1 MIAVVT
7 GGNRGIGLEVT
18 KQLAQLGHTVI
29 LGSRDLEKGL
39 VIAQQ
44 NKLPENIIV
53 QQLDITDQNS
63 IDALKAYILN
73 QFGRLDI
80 LINNAGINYDT
91 WHTALNA
98 DLENVQETLETN
110 LFGAWRMIQTFVPL
124 MQQNNYGRIV
134 NVSSG
139 AGAIQGMSSGTP
151 GYAISKA
158 ALNVLTIK
166 TAALVKNSN
175 ILVNAVCPGWV
186 RTDMGGSSA
195 SRSVEKGA
203 ETIIWAAKLP
213 KGSKSGK
220 FFRDKKEI
228 SF

>member
-29 LGSRDLEKGL
+29 LGSRSLEKGL

-53 QQLDITDQNS
+53 QQLDITEQDS
-63 IDALKAYILN
+63 IDTLKAYILN

-91 WHTALNA
+91 WHTALDA

-151 GYAISKA
+151 GYAISKT

-166 TAALVKNSN
+166 IAALVKNSN

-186 RTDMGGSSA
+186 RTDMGGASA

-203 ETIIWAAKLP
+203 GTIIWAAELP
-213 KGSKSGK
+213 TGSKSGK